1 MVGVVLECPSSHV
14 ERCAN
19 SHHEETILQNG
30 CNWAAWR
37 RARLTYCDTNRNR
50 THDRQH
56 MKVERSNSKVVRK
69 TNGRE
74 IWTIVSK
81 SKMHKSALLF
91 LFMIFNLSIHVVMVS
106 AVSASASFTQ
116 SCSFDV
122 ETKSLWCSLRTLNAQ
137 NNTSSSMPSAAR
149 AEHITVQC
157 SNVFFY
163 ESILKINHFGYLPN
177 LRKLDLNFCKIRRV
191 PALAFSGLSG
201 LQELNIQTHNSE
213 WSAMVI
219 ELEQDAFTGLNDLRK
234 LNFTHNNLW
243 TLPKATFC
251 GLNSLAVLNLSS
263 NFLQDVSNMG
273 FGAADL
279 HGCRIPLET
288 LDLSYNS
295 LTKLPS
301 DAFSQLPK
309 LNSLR
314 LDGNKLSELEDR
326 AFGGLSSLQTL
337 NLANNNLNV
346 LPPELFTT
354 SSSPSR
360 LQELYLQN
368 NSLNVLAPGLFSN
381 LHQLLVLNISR
392 NEISDEWLSSSTF
405 SSLTRLVA
413 LDLSHNKLSKLD
425 QHILRGMNSL
435 QILNLKHNLLHNIAP
450 NTFIRQHNLHILLL
464 SHNRLDELHQK
475 ALSGMS
481 VLKSLSLDNN
491 MLSRLHR
498 NALKNCSSLQ
508 DLALNNNRFSDVPRA
523 IKPLSLL
530 RTLDV
535 GENNIETLHN
545 DSLKGL
551 RNLYGL
557 RLAGNGLHKVEAGAF
572 VNVDTLQVLNLAHNK
587 LANLDQSA
595 FHPLVKLQMLRLDNN
610 LLKDINGLLTSQ
622 SELRWLNIS
631 TNRLAWF
638 DYAFIPRSLKWL
650 DLHEN
655 EIEELGNYY
664 SLADAYSLKTLD
676 ASRNKIKELKPLS
689 LPSSV
694 EFVFLKG
701 NHITEIKANTFLE
714 KANLKSV
721 DLTSNHL
728 RQLNLSSLSI
738 SPASKG
744 ELNFT
749 TLLFRYSII
758 KIF

>member
-1 MVGVVLECPSSHV
+1 MVGVVLNYPSIY
-14 ERCAN
+14 RIRRAN
-19 SHHEETILQNG
+19 GRHEEEANMQTG
-30 CNWAAWR
+30 CGWAAWR
-37 RARLTYCDTNRNR
+37 RARLLHCDE
-50 THDRQH
+50 THDLQQ
-56 MKVERSNSKVVRK
+56 SNAKRPKSKLVRK
-69 TNGRE
+69 NGRE
-74 IWTIVSK
+74 LWTMISK
-81 SKMHKSALLF
+81 SKMLMSTLLF
-91 LFMIFNLSIHVVMVS
+91 LYIVSNLSMCVVLVS
-106 AVSASASFTQ
+106 AVSASASYTK
-116 SCSFDV
+116 SCSYDV
-122 ETKSLWCSLRTLNAQ
+122 ETKRLWCSLRTLNAQ
-137 NNTSSSMPSAAR
+137 NNTSSMPSAAR
-149 AEHITVQC
+149 AEHITIQC

-251 GLNSLAVLNLSS
+251 GLNSLVVLNLSS
-263 NFLQDVSNMG
+263 NFLQDVSNIG
-273 FGAADL
+273 FGTADPQ
-279 HGCRIPLET
+279 GCRIPLET
-288 LDLSYNS
+288 LDLSHNS
-295 LTKLPS
+295 LTTLPS
-301 DAFSQLPK
+301 DGFSQLPK
-309 LNSLR
+309 LKTLR
-314 LDGNKLSELEDR
+314 LEGNKLSEIEDH
-326 AFGGLSSLQTL
+326 AFGGLDSLKTIS
-337 NLANNNLNV
+337 LANNNLNE
-346 LPPELFTT
+346 LPPELFAT
-354 SSSPSR
+354 SSSSSSR

-368 NSLNVLAPGLFSN
+368 NSLKVLPPGLFSN
-381 LHQLLVLNISR
+381 LNQLLILNISR
-392 NEISDEWLSSSTF
+392 NEISDEWLSPSTF
-405 SSLTRLVA
+405 TSLTRLVA
-413 LDLSHNKLSKLD
+413 LDLSHNKLTRLD
-425 QHILRGMNSL
+425 QNALRGMSSL
-435 QILNLKHNLLHNIAP
+435 QILNLKHNLLHTIAP

-464 SHNRLDELHQK
+464 SHNKLDQLHHK

-491 MLSRLHR
+491 LLASLHR

-508 DLALNNNRFSDVPRA
+508 DLALNNNLLSEVPRA

-535 GENNIETLHN
+535 GENNIAALKN

-557 RLAGNGLHKVEAGAF
+557 RLAGNGLRRVESGAF
-572 VNVDTLQVLNLAHNK
+572 TTVSTLQVLNLAHNQLEK
-587 LANLDQSA
+587 LGQSA

-610 LLKDINGLLTSQ
+610 LLQDINGLLTSQ

-631 TNRLAWF
+631 ANRLAWF

-676 ASRNKIKELKPLS
+676 ASKNKITKLESLS

-694 EFVFLKG
+694 EFVFLNG

-714 KANLKSV
+714 KANLKRV
-721 DLTSNHL
+721 EMTSNNL

-744 ELNFT
+744 
-749 TLLFRYSII
+749 
-758 KIF
+758 

>member
-1 MVGVVLECPSSHV
+1 MVGVVVECPSSGHRI
-14 ERCAN
+14 RCA
-19 SHHEETILQNG
+19 SDGLHEKEAIMQNG
-30 CNWAAWR
+30 CGWAAWR
-37 RARLTYCDTNRNR
+37 RARLIYCTNTDE
-50 THDRQH
+50 THDNLQQMRI
-56 MKVERSNSKVVRK
+56 ERSKSELVVRK

-74 IWTIVSK
+74 IWTMISMP
-81 SKMHKSALLF
+81 KMFTLPTLIF
-91 LFMIFNLSIHVVMVS
+91 LFIVFNLSICAVPVS

-122 ETKSLWCSLRTLNAQ
+122 ETKRLWCSLRTLNAQ

-251 GLNSLAVLNLSS
+251 GLNSLVVLNLSS
-263 NFLQDVSNMG
+263 NFLQDVSDIG
-273 FGAADL
+273 FGASDA
-279 HGCRIPLET
+279 HGCQIPLET
-288 LDLSYNS
+288 LDLSHNS
-295 LTKLPS
+295 LTKLTS
-301 DAFSQLPK
+301 NAFSQLPK
-309 LNSLR
+309 LKTLR
-314 LDGNKLSELEDR
+314 LDGNKLSELEDS
-326 AFGGLSSLQTL
+326 AFGGLSSLQTV
-337 NLANNNLNV
+337 NLANNILNE
-346 LPPELFTT
+346 LPPELFAT
-354 SSSPSR
+354 STPSR

-368 NSLNVLAPGLFSN
+368 NSLNILPPGLFSN
-381 LHQLLVLNISR
+381 LNQLLVLNISR
-392 NEISDEWLSSSTF
+392 NEISDEWLSESTF

-413 LDLSHNKLSKLD
+413 LDLSHNKLTRLD
-425 QHILRGMNSL
+425 QTSLSGMNSL
-435 QILNLKHNLLHNIAP
+435 QILNLKHNLLHNISP
-450 NTFIRQHNLHILLL
+450 NTFIRQHSLHILLL
-464 SHNRLDELHQK
+464 SHNRLADLHQK

-491 MLSRLHR
+491 MLNRLHR

-535 GENNIETLHN
+535 GENNIGGLHN

-557 RLAGNGLHKVEAGAF
+557 RLAGNGLHKVESGAF
-572 VNVDTLQVLNLAHNK
+572 MNVDTLQVLNLAHNK

-631 TNRLAWF
+631 ANRLAWF

-676 ASRNKIKELKPLS
+676 ASKNRITKLEPLS

-694 EFVFLKG
+694 EFVFLNG

-714 KANLKSV
+714 KANLKRV
-721 DLTSNHL
+721 EMTANHL

-738 SPASKG
+738 QPASKG
-744 ELNFT
+744 
-749 TLLFRYSII
+749 
-758 KIF
+758 